1 MVYLVVFIL
10 CLYLVIMLFLIYR
23 EDQKK
28 NVVKWENAHC
38 NFKDGIS
45 KKQFENMVRQA
56 YKSTKRLTALYNK
69 GTVVYGTV
77 KSQSGLTEWHFN
89 IDFNDCGYITGQYWI
104 NSDNDDSDIPEKIA
118 QIISLNIVSFLVRDG
133 EVALEDGNHANVHKE
148 NMDYEDYRKMLGIIR
163 SKAEIDRK
171 HERKRKTIKKI
182 MLYFI
187 LAILIFLI
195 GIVIFAYYKYTEHQ
209 KSIEVGISSTYA
221 VGKDYQTIVNALENN
236 GFTNIHTYPDYDLEY
251 ENISQENIISEIE
264 IHGKDFFDESSKY
277 PYDSNIYIKY
287 HMVKNICV
295 PISAKEAKKMNYNE
309 LIKLLSESGFVN
321 IKTQAEYD
329 LITGWI
335 NKDGFVDEI
344 TINGETKFTKNSTYR
359 PDVEILIT
367 YHTFEKNNDK

>member
-1 MVYLVVFIL
+1 M
-10 CLYLVIMLFLIYR
+10 
-23 EDQKK
+23 
-28 NVVKWENAHC
+28 VKWENAHC

-77 KSQSGLTEWHFN
+77 KSQSGLTEWHFS

-133 EVALEDGNHANVHKE
+133 DAALEEGNHANVHKE
-148 NMDYEDYRKMLGIIR
+148 NMDYEEYRKKLGMIR
-163 SKAEIDRK
+163 SNVEIDRK
-171 HERKRKTIKKI
+171 HERKRKIIKKI

-195 GIVIFAYYKYTEHQ
+195 SIIIFAYYKYTEHQ

-251 ENISQENIISEIE
+251 ENISQENTIS
-264 IHGKDFFDESSKY
+264 
-277 PYDSNIYIKY
+277 
-287 HMVKNICV
+287 
-295 PISAKEAKKMNYNE
+295 
-309 LIKLLSESGFVN
+309 
-321 IKTQAEYD
+321 
-329 LITGWI
+329 
-335 NKDGFVDEI
+335 
-344 TINGETKFTKNSTYR
+344 
-359 PDVEILIT
+359 
-367 YHTFEKNNDK
+367 